1 MAFQIRAA
9 VVRAVKPLAGR
20 FDTDA
25 KRQTGDRPMHFI
37 QSRRDFLTSASLVA
51 GAGVLG
57 IRASIA
63 DEGPPE
69 TTTVRLPKYFPATCE
84 IPMYLAE
91 NLLRAEGLT
100 DVRFVEEQSDA
111 SLWIARG
118 ALDFD
123 WNYAATHITSIEA
136 GVPIVVLA
144 GLHSGCLE
152 LVANDSV
159 HGIAELREK
168 RVGIDRL
175 TSSPHVLV
183 TLMAAYIGLDPTRD
197 IEWVESGNE
206 TSMQLFIDGKID
218 AFLAQPPEPQELRD
232 RHIGHT
238 ILATAVDQPWSEYYC
253 CMLAGRAEYVRQY
266 PVATKRVLRA
276 LLKAIDVCLSEP
288 ESAARRMIDRGFA
301 ASYDYALR
309 TLSDARYDRWR
320 EFDPEDTLRFY
331 ALRMHEVGMIKSSP
345 NKIITEAAD
354 WRFLNELKRE
364 LKA

>member
-1 MAFQIRAA
+1 
-9 VVRAVKPLAGR
+9 
-20 FDTDA
+20 
-25 KRQTGDRPMHFI
+25 MHFI
-37 QSRRDFLTSASLVA
+37 QSRRDFLAGLSVA
-51 GAGVLG
+51 GAAGLIG
-57 IRASIA
+57 APTSLSA
-63 DEGPPE
+63 EPLPE
-69 TTTVRLPKYFPATCE
+69 TTTVRLPRYFPATCE
-84 IPMYLAE
+84 IPMYFADG
-91 NLLRAEGLT
+91 LLRAEGLT
-100 DVRFVEEQSDA
+100 DIRFVEEQSDA

-118 ALDFD
+118 ELDFD
-123 WNYAATHITSIEA
+123 WNYAATHIASIAA
-136 GVPIVVLA
+136 GVPIIVLA

-152 LVANDSV
+152 LVADDSI
-159 HGIAELREK
+159 HGIAELRGK

-197 IEWVESGNE
+197 IEWVESGDE
-206 TSMQLFIDGKID
+206 TSKQLFIEGKID

-288 ESAARRMIDRGFA
+288 ESAARRMIDGGFA
-301 ASYDYALR
+301 TSYDYALR